1 MRKMTLLIMG
11 FMITFSMVVNAEDI
25 TDANV
30 TSKVDSKTTEKMT
43 NRQKILALLA
53 QKKKAKA
60 SRDKA
65 FASRDKAFASRD
77 KAFASRDKA
86 FASRD
91 TAKAENEAATLA
103 IAAH

>member
-25 TDANV
+25 TGANV

-43 NRQKILALLA
+43 NKQKILALLA
-53 QKKKAKA
+53 KKKK
-60 SRDKA
+60 
-65 FASRDKAFASRD
+65 
-77 KAFASRDKA
+77 
-86 FASRD
+86 
-91 TAKAENEAATLA
+91 TKAENEAATLA

>member
-25 TDANV
+25 TGASV

-43 NRQKILALLA
+43 NKQKILALLA

-65 FASRDKAFASRD
+65 IASRDKAIA
-77 KAFASRDKA
+77 A
-86 FASRD
+86 
-91 TAKAENEAATLA
+91 NEAARLA
-103 IAAH
+103 IAGR